1 MYHLDELFA
10 ETVRLGKELGALL
23 PHVEEDGSVVYP
35 CQSMRYEE
43 LVFRGEAYCKAHP
56 ADTNAAQ
63 VLERCRL
70 LLAKWRKDPA
80 DRQHMAAV
88 AQAEAA
94 YNAARERWERAYLQ
108 QEAWN
113 EQRGEIAVQ
122 MVMIK
127 EVEE

>member
-63 VLERCRL
+63 LLERCRRL
-70 LLAKWRKDPA
+70 LDKWRKDPA

-94 YNAARERWERAYLQ
+94 YEAARERWERAYLQ
-108 QEAWN
+108 QEAAR
-113 EQRGEIAVQ
+113 ERGEIAVQ
-122 MVMIK
+122 MVMIE

>member
-35 CQSMRYEE
+35 CQSMRYED

-70 LLAKWRKDPA
+70 LLDKWRKDPA

-122 MVMIK
+122 MAMIE
-127 EVEE
+127 EVG